1 MRMRLRADASDVIGT
16 GHFVRQVALA
26 QHLLREGTEVFLVGN
41 ISGPEWL
48 LDYVREQ
55 EGLVRVDVP
64 EGDFSGALFEDLG
77 LDALLIDSYRLS
89 NIQLGVLQS
98 IVPTVGVML
107 DGPWQELT
115 GSIAIAPTLDTKS
128 SWLEEA
134 GRNFD
139 QFYCGPSFIL
149 LRDEVLGMDR
159 QFQLAKKKD
168 QHPRIVV
175 STGGGTNNLG
185 LEILR
190 SLLQRPKPANFDIFF
205 SPSQELLV
213 EILKSPH
220 TVTTHARGS
229 TLLALLSSTD
239 VVVSAAGTSAAELLF
254 LGVPTIFVPTA
265 ENQAENAASIER
277 LGLGPVVR
285 PGSTAF
291 EEDLLDALDFTLR
304 SLSASPQTKI
314 PVDARG
320 AMRIAEVMLHQ
331 RVEPPGGECG

>member
-1 MRMRLRADASDVIGT
+1 MRMGLRADASDVIGT

-89 NIQLGVLQS
+89 NIQLRVLES

-190 SLLQRPKPANFDIFF
+190 SLLQRPKPANFDIF
-205 SPSQELLV
+205 SRQVKSYSLRSQNHLTPSQLTPE
-213 EILKSPH
+213 
-220 TVTTHARGS
+220 A
-229 TLLALLSSTD
+229 
-239 VVVSAAGTSAAELLF
+239 
-254 LGVPTIFVPTA
+254 
-265 ENQAENAASIER
+265 
-277 LGLGPVVR
+277 
-285 PGSTAF
+285 
-291 EEDLLDALDFTLR
+291 
-304 SLSASPQTKI
+304 
-314 PVDARG
+314 
-320 AMRIAEVMLHQ
+320 Q
-331 RVEPPGGECG
+331 RY

>member
-1 MRMRLRADASDVIGT
+1 MGLRADASDVIGT
-16 GHFVRQVALA
+16 GHVVRQIALA

-41 ISGPEWL
+41 ISGPTWL

-89 NIQLGVLQS
+89 NTQLRELESLVS
-98 IVPTVGVML
+98 TVGVML

-115 GSIAIAPTLDTKS
+115 GTIAIAPTLDTVS
-128 SWLEEA
+128 LWLEEA
-134 GRNFD
+134 GQNFD

-149 LRDEVLGMDR
+149 LRDEVLGAER
-159 QFQLAKKKD
+159 HLQPAETKGR
-168 QHPRIVV
+168 HPQIVV
-175 STGGGTNNLG
+175 STGGGFNGLG
-185 LEILR
+185 SKIVR

-205 SPSQELLV
+205 SPSEELLG
-213 EILKSPH
+213 EISQSPH
-220 TVTTHARGS
+220 SVTVHPRGS
-229 TLLALLSSTD
+229 TLLALLSGTD

-254 LGVPTIFVPTA
+254 LGVPTIFVPVA

-291 EEDLLDALDFTLR
+291 EEDLISALDSTLR
-304 SLSASPQTKI
+304 GPSASVQIKV
-314 PVDARG
+314 PVDAQG
-320 AMRIAEVMLHQ
+320 AMRIAKVMLHQ
-331 RVEPPGGECG
+331 QLVSPEGKSG